1 MVGEMGGSLIRPV
14 FGCRMTVMSSNLI
27 SVSQDHHE
35 DSLEDIPQEGETT
48 GDAT

>member
-1 MVGEMGGSLIRPV
+1 
-14 FGCRMTVMSSNLI
+14 MTVMASDLV

-35 DSLEDIPQEGETT
+35 ESLEDIPQEGETT

>member
-1 MVGEMGGSLIRPV
+1 
-14 FGCRMTVMSSNLI
+14 MTVRTSDLL

-35 DSLEDIPQEGETT
+35 SSLEDIPQEGETT